1 MAPLGCVRCVATRG
15 FPAEF
20 RRDGVGPAATTV
32 GGDGPSGGTR
42 NGPDAHPPSS
52 LLGVHATPA
61 GVGSGNV
68 DAERLPVVIELSGEG
83 VVANSPVP
91 LVRFEQDEFSFVY
104 GGSWLTAT
112 SVSRSGGDARFAASP
127 GASFTATFTGDA
139 FRWITTTGSN
149 RGIAQVTID
158 GVDHGTV
165 DTYTPRVGWQQPVFE
180 AAGLGGGEHTVVI
193 TVTGDANPASTN
205 RVIEIDAIE
214 AAGLPSQGNAAG

>member
-1 MAPLGCVRCVATRG
+1 MRRR
-15 FPAEF
+15 PA
-20 RRDGVGPAATTV
+20 R
-32 GGDGPSGGTR
+32 
-42 NGPDAHPPSS
+42 
-52 LLGVHATPA
+52 
-61 GVGSGNV
+61 VGSDNV

-180 AAGLGGGEHTVVI
+180 AAGLGPRV
-193 TVTGDANPASTN
+193 DPKCTN
-205 RVIEIDAIE
+205 IRNSLVQLRRRLGRCRSSQHEYGSFCLA
-214 AAGLPSQGNAAG
+214 LP